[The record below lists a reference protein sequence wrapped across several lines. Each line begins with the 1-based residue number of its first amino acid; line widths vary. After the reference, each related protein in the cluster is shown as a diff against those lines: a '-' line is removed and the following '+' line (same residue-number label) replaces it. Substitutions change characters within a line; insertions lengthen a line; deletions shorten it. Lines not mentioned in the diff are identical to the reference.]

1 MAPRPRAAQAVEN
14 AYQQLRD
21 DIVSGRLTANQR
33 LVEADL
39 TESLG
44 VSRATIR
51 AALAKLDHDGL
62 IVREYNHGAR
72 VRMVTEDEAVEI
84 VQARS
89 ALEALAAHHAALN
102 ATDEDIADLKAI
114 RAEMPKLI
122 AQGDLLGYSEC
133 NSRLHARIIVASR
146 HAIAQRLIT
155 DLKAQMVRFQYR
167 TILVPGRS
175 KQSLAEHTAVVKA
188 IAARDPEAA
197 EAAMRHHLRC
207 VATTLSQ
214 TTGAQEQHA
223 RDARQAR

>member
-14 AYQQLRD
+14 AYQQLRN

-167 TILVPGRS
+167 TILAPGRS
-175 KQSLAEHTAVVKA
+175 DNSFAEHLAIADA
-188 IAARDPEAA
+188 IAAGDPRAA
-197 EAAMRHHLRC
+197 ERAMRRHIANVTAALRDSTTDGS
-207 VATTLSQ
+207 VALP
-214 TTGAQEQHA
+214 
-223 RDARQAR
+223 